1 LRYKKIKEFKVKVPE
16 EIEADSSESGYAW
29 IGEEI
34 LLLFRDG
41 RIFMY
46 QLVAV
51 YESEK
56 VQKPLNQV
64 IM

>member
-1 LRYKKIKEFKVKVPE
+1 MPE